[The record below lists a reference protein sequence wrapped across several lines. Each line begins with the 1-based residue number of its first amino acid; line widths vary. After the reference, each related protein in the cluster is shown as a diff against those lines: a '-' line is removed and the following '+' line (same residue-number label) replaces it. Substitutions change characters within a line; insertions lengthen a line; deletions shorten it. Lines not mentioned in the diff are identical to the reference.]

1 MLPKDKIEL
10 LTFLTETVKKNLE
23 DGIMTEQEL
32 YACLTQIQK
41 AEYDQMVIEAAANYQ
56 TREM

>member
-10 LTFLTETVKKNLE
+10 LTFLTETVKKNLDE
-23 DGIMTEQEL
+23 GILTEEQL
-32 YACLTQIQK
+32 YACLTQVQR
-41 AEYDQMVIEAAANYQ
+41 AEYDQMAIEAAANYQ